1 MDVSSFTPTNIF
13 LYPINFGKDCFNP
26 FKNGFQVFFFWNI
39 FGTYFMNSEFFI
51 QKQKNMF
58 QNRYSEIILSS
69 EFSIPKTPFTNKT
82 SIPETFFLIE
92 SLLQIIKTIKNNFNI
107 LKNIWVQEEE
117 CRDVRKKI

>member
-1 MDVSSFTPTNIF
+1 
-13 LYPINFGKDCFNP
+13 
-26 FKNGFQVFFFWNI
+26 
-39 FGTYFMNSEFFI
+39 MNSEFFI